1 MDKKLV
7 ECLKQTAKVIEEV
20 MYENKVNRQ
29 KYKEDQVLL
38 YEDVII
44 PKIRLELDR
53 MQNLYLQSIKSQIKG
68 QLKNT
73 ETNIFNSFNKNPET
87 FRDMK

>member
-1 MDKKLV
+1 
-7 ECLKQTAKVIEEV
+7 

-53 MQNLYLQSIKSQIKG
+53 MQNLYL
-68 QLKNT
+68 
-73 ETNIFNSFNKNPET
+73 
-87 FRDMK
+87 